1 MLINASRMAESVNAC
16 SLKQLQQK
24 LAALTAVN
32 SALTVENEDLRAQL
46 EALDEEGTTA
56 DVTELQ
62 EEFEK
67 RLGAAQ
73 SRAPTD
79 SPIPFR
85 RLTRLQA
92 VHGLHQVQVS

>member
-67 RLGAAQ
+67 RLGAADRSVAELRVGRQ
-73 SRAPTD
+73 PT
-79 SPIPFR
+79 
-85 RLTRLQA
+85 
-92 VHGLHQVQVS
+92 HQFPSVG